1 MKTKGRPWQFFVV
14 AALIFLF
21 AYTAFF
27 GVKTQYG
34 DTLNTWIKG
43 AADIRFG
50 IDIRGGVDVTFMP
63 ADGYDATDEQ
73 MEAAKSVV
81 EQRLV
86 NLQITDSEVYAD
98 SGNDRIVV
106 RFPWKEDETEFDPEA
121 AIQEIG
127 ATARLTFRESNE
139 TDSEGKPSG
148 VTAENIILEGEDIQ
162 SATAQ
167 VDTNPSSTTYLSLIH
182 I

>member
-1 MKTKGRPWQFFVV
+1 
-14 AALIFLF
+14 
-21 AYTAFF
+21 
-27 GVKTQYG
+27 
-34 DTLNTWIKG
+34 
-43 AADIRFG
+43 
-50 IDIRGGVDVTFMP
+50 MP

-148 VTAENIILEGEDIQ
+148 VTAENIILEGKIFK
-162 SATAQ
+162 APPRRWTPTPPALHTAN
-167 VDTNPSSTTYLSLIH
+167 TMWRWN
-182 I
+182 